1 MRSDES
7 RIVRD
12 MFRDT
17 VSAAVRSVRRELEEA
32 AEEVLVAGHRRPS
45 RPAGKRV
52 REDEADVSGRQ
63 SFTVARQCRVDRF
76 RFAGGAQPIAT
87 MGGNQHAF
95 DAARSR
101 RPAAV
106 DVPARGREEARTF
119 CATRCRARYAWRRR
133 GADSHGTHHAHEQQS
148 RRNGD
153 ADTSSPTKSGRS
165 SHGND
170 RSTWA
175 AAGSHR
181 ADARP
186 PGPIGL

>member
-52 REDEADVSGRQ
+52 REDDADVSGRQ
-63 SFTVARQCRVDRF
+63 PFTVARQCHVDRF

-87 MGGNQHAF
+87 MGGDQHAF
-95 DAARSR
+95 DALRSR

-106 DVPARGREEARTF
+106 DVPARGREEARMF
-119 CATRCRARYAWRRR
+119 CATRRRARHAWRRR
-133 GADSHGTHHAHEQQS
+133 GAHGHGTHHAHEQQD

-165 SHGND
+165 HGND

-181 ADARP
+181 GAARP
-186 PGPIGL
+186 PGPVRL